1 MKAGIRRLLVS
12 LSTLA
17 LAGCLGV
24 SAACA
29 TPAQMSATQ
38 TETGA
43 GSEKIIDVTDTL
55 GDQLNSEQALNEDL
69 LTSAAAQAKTKS
81 DGTRRIIV
89 EMNSDSMLDVY
100 LGSSSVQRRYADFT
114 EYVNGTEGESYA
126 ASLAR
131 EQSGFLASLNNSS
144 IEYELRHSYTSV
156 VNGVSLVVR
165 DEDVSAIASLSCV
178 KNIIYSEVYAVP
190 QATVTENVVNV
201 YDTGIYDSSEIEYQ
215 GEGMLIAV
223 LDTGYDRN
231 HSAFQEMPPEGTEKL
246 SREQVEAQMDN
257 LAASTQGA
265 AISVDDVY
273 YNAKVPFAYDYAD
286 DDPDVFP
293 KLSSHGH
300 HVAGIIAGKDE
311 NVTAEDGEAF
321 ENGETFIG
329 VAPDAQ
335 LMICKVFPDLED
347 GTEGGAETDDLLAA
361 LSDCITLGTDVI
373 NMSLGVSAGFSR
385 EIDETAVNEVY
396 EIGRASCRERV

>member
-1 MKAGIRRLLVS
+1 
-12 LSTLA
+12 
-17 LAGCLGV
+17 
-24 SAACA
+24 
-29 TPAQMSATQ
+29 
-38 TETGA
+38 
-43 GSEKIIDVTDTL
+43 
-55 GDQLNSEQALNEDL
+55 
-69 LTSAAAQAKTKS
+69 
-81 DGTRRIIV
+81 
-89 EMNSDSMLDVY
+89 MLP
-100 LGSSSVQRRYADFT
+100 SVQRRYADFT

-265 AISVDDVY
+265 AITVDDVY

-286 DDPDVFP
+286 DAQTWFSKVKELAASLGFAAEMRDYKANPEAYRGSVADVAEV
-293 KLSSHGH
+293 LR
-300 HVAGIIAGKDE
+300 IAVTGKA
-311 NVTAEDGEAF
+311 NS
-321 ENGETFIG
+321 
-329 VAPDAQ
+329 
-335 LMICKVFPDLED
+335 PDLW
-347 GTEGGAETDDLLAA
+347 T
-361 LSDCITLGTDVI
+361 IMRILGD
-373 NMSLGVSAGFSR
+373 
-385 EIDETAVNEVY
+385 
-396 EIGRASCRERV
+396 GRARERVAQAINS